1 MAKLEWTEVKD
12 RFIAVPKEGVV
23 VTACKVGNSS
33 SWAILIDG
41 ARKKHGVCRDL
52 ESAKRAASSEV
63 DTYLRG

>member
-23 VTACKVGNSS
+23 VTASKVGNSS
-33 SWAILIDG
+33 SWAILVDG
-41 ARKKHGVCRDL
+41 NRKKHGVCRDL
-52 ESAKRAASSEV
+52 DSAKTIAAQEV